1 MKNNSINVS
10 NTFVIRCQFLF
21 RVHFFLSHEQKNYS
35 YEYTLICIE
44 SVTICLA
51 KPLKIISGLYL
62 VSFRSVKNEHV
73 INKVQCQRKT
83 KAV

>member
-1 MKNNSINVS
+1 MSVFIL
-10 NTFVIRCQFLF
+10 R
-21 RVHFFLSHEQKNYS
+21 HEHKNYS
-35 YEYTLICIE
+35 YECTLIFIE

-51 KPLKIISGLYL
+51 KPLKIVSGLYL

>member
-1 MKNNSINVS
+1 MSVFILCDKK
-10 NTFVIRCQFLF
+10 
-21 RVHFFLSHEQKNYS
+21 HKNYS

-44 SVTICLA
+44 SVTICLVKA
-51 KPLKIISGLYL
+51 LKIVSGLYL
-62 VSFRSVKNEHV
+62 VSFKSVKNEHV